1 MSPLRQATMVAAAA
15 AAAALALAGCDSG
28 GGKTNLP
35 PPPPTSGRGGDAV
48 VVARDA
54 GAPAPTAT
62 HATAP
67 VNTAPRLF
75 CAGQTPRPAP
85 KGNPKAF
92 GAPGADPPPLPV
104 PFGVG
109 KWVWVNFWAAWCGP
123 CKEEMP
129 RLLGWKDKLAAAG
142 VLIDFAFVS
151 LDDDERQLHR
161 FIEAQPKTGVRSTY
175 WLPDGEGRAGW
186 LAALNVKDPP
196 QLPLQALVAPSGQ
209 VACVIEGAVE
219 DRDYPA
225 LASLLGAKKP

>member
-1 MSPLRQATMVAAAA
+1 MSALRH
-15 AAAALALAGCDSG
+15 AALVITTFALGGCDSG
-28 GGKTNLP
+28 GGKATLP
-35 PPPPTSGRGGDAV
+35 PPPTGRGGDAV
-48 VVARDA
+48 IVRDA
-54 GAPAPTAT
+54 GPAAPTAT

-67 VNTAPRLF
+67 VNTAPRQL
-75 CAGQTPRPAP
+75 CAGQSPRPAP
-85 KGNPKAF
+85 KGNPKAVA
-92 GAPGADPPPLPV
+92 APDASPPSVPV

-129 RLLGWKDKLAAAG
+129 RLLGWKDKLAASG

-151 LDDDERQLHR
+151 LDDDERQLQR
-161 FIEAQPKTGVRSTY
+161 FIEAQPKNGVRASY
-175 WLPDGEGRAGW
+175 WLPEGEGRNGW

-196 QLPLQALVAPSGQ
+196 QLPVQALVAPSGQ

-225 LASLLGAKKP
+225 LASILGVKKP